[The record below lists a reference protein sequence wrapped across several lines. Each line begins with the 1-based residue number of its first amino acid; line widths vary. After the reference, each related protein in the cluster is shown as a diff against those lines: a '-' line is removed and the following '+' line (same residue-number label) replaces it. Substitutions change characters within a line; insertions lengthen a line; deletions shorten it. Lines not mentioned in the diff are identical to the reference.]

1 MVHVIFLLTAITDY
15 AYLNIKLCVSSNS
28 GSWNDFSAL
37 SETMVQGGLS
47 ETSRR
52 CGNPGCVCFRDP
64 ERLHGPHLYI
74 TYREDG
80 KSRSL
85 YVPPE
90 HAEAA
95 RRAQQAWAAFWE
107 IGCSL
112 AKLNRDRLRKQWQ
125 QEKQSRTPAAGRSN
139 SHD

>member
-1 MVHVIFLLTAITDY
+1 MRKQQRQLIARLLRA
-15 AYLNIKLCVSSNS
+15 
-28 GSWNDFSAL
+28 

-52 CGNPGCVCFRDP
+52 CGNRGCICYRDP
-64 ERLHGPHLYI
+64 EHLHGPHLYI

-90 HAEAA
+90 HTETA
-95 RRAQQAWAAFWE
+95 RQAQKAWADFWE
-107 IGCSL
+107 LGCALS
-112 AKLNRDRLRKQWQ
+112 KLNRDRLQKEWQ
-125 QEKQSRTPAAGRSN
+125 QERRAHKPLATGSTP
-139 SHD
+139 HD

>member
-1 MVHVIFLLTAITDY
+1 MRRQEQLVRRLLQATE
-15 AYLNIKLCVSSNS
+15 N
-28 GSWNDFSAL
+28 
-37 SETMVQGGLS
+37 MVQGGLS

-52 CGNPGCVCFRDP
+52 CGNPNCICQRDP

-74 TYREDG
+74 TYRVDG
-80 KSRSL
+80 RSRSL

-90 HAEAA
+90 HAQDA

-112 AKLNRDRLRKQWQ
+112 AALNREQLRRQWQ
-125 QEKQSRTPAAGRSN
+125 QEKKTRKPAPGRRA

>member
-1 MVHVIFLLTAITDY
+1 MMRRQEQLIKRLLRATE
-15 AYLNIKLCVSSNS
+15 K
-28 GSWNDFSAL
+28 
-37 SETMVQGGLS
+37 MVQGGLS

-52 CGNPGCVCFRDP
+52 CGNPNCICQRDP

-90 HAEAA
+90 HAKTA
-95 RRAQQAWAAFWE
+95 RQAQQSWAAFWK

-112 AKLNRDRLRKQWQ
+112 AALNREQLRRQWQ
-125 QEKQSRTPAAGRSN
+125 QEKKTRTSVPRRSVP
-139 SHD
+139 SD

>member
-1 MVHVIFLLTAITDY
+1 MRRQERLLQRLLQAT
-15 AYLNIKLCVSSNS
+15 
-28 GSWNDFSAL
+28 
-37 SETMVQGGLS
+37 ETMVQGGLS

-52 CGNPGCVCFRDP
+52 CGNPNCICQRDP

-74 TYREDG
+74 TYRSDG

-90 HAEAA
+90 YAKAA
-95 RRAQQAWAAFWE
+95 RRAQQAWAAFWK

-112 AKLNRDRLRKQWQ
+112 AALNREQLRRQWQ
-125 QEKQSRTPAAGRSN
+125 QEKKTRATAAAKGGV
-139 SHD
+139 HD

>member
-1 MVHVIFLLTAITDY
+1 MRRQEQLIKRLLLATE
-15 AYLNIKLCVSSNS
+15 K
-28 GSWNDFSAL
+28 
-37 SETMVQGGLS
+37 MVQGGLS

-52 CGNPGCVCFRDP
+52 CGNPNCICQRDP

-90 HAEAA
+90 HAKAA
-95 RRAQQAWAAFWE
+95 RQAQQAWAAFWK

-112 AKLNRDRLRKQWQ
+112 AALNREQLRRQWQ
-125 QEKQSRTPAAGRSN
+125 QEKKVRTSAPRRSVPR
-139 SHD
+139 D

>member
-1 MVHVIFLLTAITDY
+1 MRRQERLIKRLLQAT
-15 AYLNIKLCVSSNS
+15 
-28 GSWNDFSAL
+28 
-37 SETMVQGGLS
+37 EQMVQGGLS

-52 CGNPGCVCFRDP
+52 CGNPHCICQRDP

-90 HAEAA
+90 HTESA
-95 RRAQQAWAAFWE
+95 RQAQQAWATFWK

-112 AKLNRDRLRKQWQ
+112 AALNREQLRRQWQ
-125 QEKQSRTPAAGRSN
+125 QKKKTRTAVPRRSVPR
-139 SHD
+139 D

>member
-1 MVHVIFLLTAITDY
+1 MLERLRRV
-15 AYLNIKLCVSSNS
+15 
-28 GSWNDFSAL
+28 

-52 CGNPGCVCFRDP
+52 CGNPGCVCYRDP
-64 ERLHGPHLYI
+64 KRLHGPHLYI

-90 HAEAA
+90 HVEAA
-95 RRAQQAWAAFWE
+95 RQAQQAWADFWE
-107 IGCSL
+107 IGCALS
-112 AKLNRDRLRKQWQ
+112 KLNRNCLQKQWQ
-125 QEKQSRTPAAGRSN
+125 QEKRSRKPSARRG

>member
-1 MVHVIFLLTAITDY
+1 MRKKQGLIQRLLQAT
-15 AYLNIKLCVSSNS
+15 
-28 GSWNDFSAL
+28 
-37 SETMVQGGLS
+37 ETMVQGGLS

-52 CGNPGCVCFRDP
+52 CGNPNCVCRRDP

-90 HAEAA
+90 HAAAA
-95 RRAQQAWAAFWE
+95 REAQQAWAAFWE

-112 AKLNRDRLRKQWQ
+112 AKGNRDRLRTQWQ
-125 QEKQSRTPAAGRSN
+125 KEKQADKPAAGRK

>member
-1 MVHVIFLLTAITDY
+1 MRKQKQRLIIRLLRATEI
-15 AYLNIKLCVSSNS
+15 
-28 GSWNDFSAL
+28 
-37 SETMVQGGLS
+37 MVQGGLS

-52 CGNPGCVCFRDP
+52 CGNSGCICYRDP
-64 ERLHGPHLYI
+64 EHLHGPHLYI

-90 HAEAA
+90 HAESA
-95 RRAQQAWAAFWE
+95 RQAQAAWAIFWE

-112 AKLNRDRLRKQWQ
+112 AKLNRDRLRDQWQ
-125 QEKQSRTPAAGRSN
+125 QEKQSGPSTSMRS
-139 SHD
+139 SPRD

>member
-1 MVHVIFLLTAITDY
+1 MRKQQRLIDRLLRAT
-15 AYLNIKLCVSSNS
+15 
-28 GSWNDFSAL
+28 
-37 SETMVQGGLS
+37 ETMVQGGLS

-52 CGNPGCVCFRDP
+52 CGNPNCVCYRNP
-64 ERLHGPHLYI
+64 ERLHRPHLYV

-90 HAEAA
+90 HAQAA
-95 RRAQQAWAAFWE
+95 REAQQAWANFWE

-112 AKLNRDRLRKQWQ
+112 AKVNRDHLRKQWQ
-125 QEKQSRTPAAGRSN
+125 QEKQWRAAAGRSN
-139 SHD
+139 PHD

>member
-1 MVHVIFLLTAITDY
+1 MLKQQQRLIKQLLRA
-15 AYLNIKLCVSSNS
+15 
-28 GSWNDFSAL
+28 
-37 SETMVQGGLS
+37 SEIMVQGGLS

-52 CGNPGCVCFRDP
+52 CGNPGCVCYRDS

-74 TYREDG
+74 TFREDD
-80 KSRSL
+80 KSRSI

-90 HAEAA
+90 HAETA

-112 AKLNRDRLRKQWQ
+112 SKLNRDRLREGWQ
-125 QEKQSRTPAAGRSN
+125 KEKQSRTPAAPRKAPR
-139 SHD
+139 D

>member
-1 MVHVIFLLTAITDY
+1 MRRQQQLVKRLLLATE
-15 AYLNIKLCVSSNS
+15 K
-28 GSWNDFSAL
+28 
-37 SETMVQGGLS
+37 MVQGGLS

-52 CGNPGCVCFRDP
+52 CGNPNCICRRDP

-74 TYREDG
+74 TYREDD

-90 HAEAA
+90 HAKAA
-95 RRAQQAWAAFWE
+95 RQAQQAWAAFWK

-112 AKLNRDRLRKQWQ
+112 AALNREQLRRHWQ
-125 QEKQSRTPAAGRSN
+125 QEKRVRTSVSRRSVPR
-139 SHD
+139 D